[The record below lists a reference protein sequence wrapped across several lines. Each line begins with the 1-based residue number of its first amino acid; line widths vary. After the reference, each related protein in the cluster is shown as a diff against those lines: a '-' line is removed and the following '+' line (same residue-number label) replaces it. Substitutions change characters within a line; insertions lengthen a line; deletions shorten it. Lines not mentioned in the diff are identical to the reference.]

1 MAGTVRVAFFLPDL
15 LGGGAQRVVCNLVN
29 SLGETEWEVD
39 LVLGRR
45 TGELVGA
52 VSDAVRVVDLDAGRV
67 PGVGVA
73 SCIPEFVSYL
83 NDRDPDVLLS
93 ALMYANA
100 ITVVAAELSRSD
112 ASVLPTEHTTFG
124 MQEALKDRVV
134 IEIARRTYPRS
145 EQVVAVSG
153 GVERALFDET
163 PLDEEDVTV
172 VYNPVVGPELY
183 EQADEPVSHPW
194 FESAATDVILGVGRL
209 EPAKNFSGLLR
220 SFALV
225 ADERDEVRLLILGE
239 GSERSDLRDLAERLG
254 VADRVELP
262 GYVENPYKYMQR
274 ASVFALSSV
283 REGLPTVLVEAMACG
298 CPVVSTD
305 CPNGP
310 SEILADGEYGPLVP
324 TEDDE
329 ALARAIEFALDNP
342 MDEGVL
348 RERAEDFSIGAVTD
362 EYRRLVRQYS

>member
-1 MAGTVRVAFFLPDL
+1 MAGNVRVAFFLPDL

-29 SLGETEWEVD
+29 YLGDSEWEVE

-45 TGELVGA
+45 TGELVDD
-52 VSDAVRVVDLDAGRV
+52 VDDAVRVVDLDAARI

-73 SCIPEFVSYL
+73 SCIPAFVSYL
-83 NDRDPDVLLS
+83 NDRDPDVLFS

-100 ITVVAAELSRSD
+100 IAVVAAELSETD
-112 ASVLPTEHTTFG
+112 AAVLPTEHTTFG
-124 MQEALKDRVV
+124 MQEPLKDRVV
-134 IEIARRTYPRS
+134 VEVARRTYPRS

-153 GVERALFDET
+153 GVERALFEET
-163 PLDEEDVTV
+163 PLGESDVTV
-172 VYNPVVGPELY
+172 VYNPVVGPDLY

-194 FESAATDVILGVGRL
+194 FDAAENEVVLGAGRL

-220 SFALV
+220 AFARV
-225 ADERDEVRLLILGE
+225 ADERDEARLLILGE
-239 GSERSDLRDLAERLG
+239 GSERSALRELADELD

-262 GYVENPYKYMQR
+262 GYVDNPYKYMR
-274 ASVFALSSV
+274 AASVFALSSV

-310 SEILADGEYGPLVP
+310 SEILANGEYGPLVP
-324 TEDDE
+324 VRDDE
-329 ALARAIEFALDNP
+329 ALARAIGFALDNP
-342 MDEGVL
+342 MDPAVL
-348 RERAEDFSIGAVTD
+348 RDRAEDFSIETVAD
-362 EYRRLVRQYS
+362 EYRRLVRQHA